1 MGATESLI
9 SRIRGCDWIPFS
21 PDKKYSPTCQ
31 LVLRISYFPQ
41 KYFSI
46 KINFAFRQNDICG
59 SKQSP
64 SVGDDNFIPHDS
76 WSSAVIDRRSK
87 SGNDQKFFPLSS
99 SSQCSS
105 SWSIFYHH
113 LLLFGQLTNN
123 MYVVSN
129 SLTQCRYTF
138 LGGVVLV
145 IFVVVFLLNNLR
157 HDGVPVDGV
166 LFWFVVGVSTA
177 VHCR

>member
-46 KINFAFRQNDICG
+46 KINFAFRQNDVCG

-129 SLTQCRYTF
+129 SLTQWYTF

>member
-76 WSSAVIDRRSK
+76 WSSAVIDRQRRKERRSR
-87 SGNDQKFFPLSS
+87 NEETFFSLIIIILEKADTGEGYTLFHLNRIICYELGIFI
-99 SSQCSS
+99 QCV
-105 SWSIFYHH
+105 
-113 LLLFGQLTNN
+113 GQILCNTK
-123 MYVVSN
+123 MS
-129 SLTQCRYTF
+129 RF
-138 LGGVVLV
+138 LRGVVLRLGWV
-145 IFVVVFLLNNLR
+145 
-157 HDGVPVDGV
+157 
-166 LFWFVVGVSTA
+166 
-177 VHCR
+177 

>member
-1 MGATESLI
+1 MIGFYSHQTRNIPRAAIWCSGFHICRKSISLRNFLYFFEKLFCI
-9 SRIRGCDWIPFS
+9 SV
-21 PDKKYSPTCQ
+21 Q
-31 LVLRISYFPQ
+31 SYFW
-41 KYFSI
+41 
-46 KINFAFRQNDICG
+46 
-59 SKQSP
+59 KQSR
-64 SVGDDNFIPHDS
+64 SVGNDNFIPHDS

-129 SLTQCRYTF
+129 SLTQWYTF
-138 LGGVVLV
+138 LRGVVLV

>member
-1 MGATESLI
+1 MDSILTRQEIFPNLPAGAQDFI
-9 SRIRGCDWIPFS
+9 
-21 PDKKYSPTCQ
+21 
-31 LVLRISYFPQ
+31 FPAKVFLHQ
-41 KYFSI
+41 NK
-46 KINFAFRQNDICG
+46 FRQNDICG

-129 SLTQCRYTF
+129 SLTQWYTF

-166 LFWFVVGVSTA
+166 LFWFVVGGSTA

>member
-1 MGATESLI
+1 
-9 SRIRGCDWIPFS
+9 
-21 PDKKYSPTCQ
+21 
-31 LVLRISYFPQ
+31 
-41 KYFSI
+41 
-46 KINFAFRQNDICG
+46 
-59 SKQSP
+59 
-64 SVGDDNFIPHDS
+64 
-76 WSSAVIDRRSK
+76 
-87 SGNDQKFFPLSS
+87 
-99 SSQCSS
+99 
-105 SWSIFYHH
+105 
-113 LLLFGQLTNN
+113 

-166 LFWFVVGVSTA
+166 LFWFVVGGSTA